1 MARTQQRNG
10 KDNTPSQEELIAQI
24 DTIKS
29 DIGALT
35 KLMAD
40 YAGAK
45 EEEIE
50 TRLKDTADKAKAQG
64 RLAAD
69 EAKAQAAA
77 FGAQANRFVT
87 EKPGMALG
95 IAAGLGF
102 LVGMLGARR

>member
-50 TRLKDTADKAKAQG
+50 SRLKDTADRAKAHGQ
-64 RLAAD
+64 LAAD
-69 EAKAQAAA
+69 QAKAQAAE
-77 FGAQANRFVT
+77 FGAHANRFVA

-95 IAAGLGF
+95 IAAGFGF